1 MCNAWNHP
9 PGCNCG
15 WGGVWYGS
23 YGSGA
28 SDESSWL
35 FNRSPPPR
43 KLGFQLGTQNRL
55 SGGYTN
61 PNARC
66 PVCNEPVFYYESPYG
81 GRVFFDSLGPPWP
94 KHPCTSSDQGGSV
107 RYSSKKSSWQ
117 EENWLPLTEVSI
129 NRKNSDQLIYT
140 ITGKEKWKNFQFYFL
155 AHEIV
160 MAEIVRFRKHDSG
173 QFEFS
178 ILDFDAIKNH
188 WAVWSGL
195 AFTDP
200 SKIKR
205 IQHAF
210 RREIIHTH
218 FDVKQ
223 TQNSATSVDKIQKP
237 FKCDICGDV
246 LFTEKSLPMHLKGKH
261 EIILLEVDGKI
272 TGRITIPRKSR
283 KRSDR

>member
-23 YGSGA
+23 YGS
-28 SDESSWL
+28 SDAADEHSWV
-35 FNRSPPPR
+35 FSRSPPPR
-43 KLGFQLGTQNRL
+43 KLGLQIGTQNKL

-94 KHPCTSSDQGGSV
+94 KHPCTSSDQNEYVG
-107 RYSSKKSSWQ
+107 YSRKKSSWQ
-117 EENWLPLTEVSI
+117 EENWMPLTEVSI
-129 NRKNSDQLIYT
+129 NHKTSEKLIYT
-140 ITGKEKWKNFQFYFL
+140 ITGKERWKRFQFYFL

-178 ILDFDAIKNH
+178 ILDFNAIENE

-195 AFTDP
+195 AFTDS
-200 SKIKR
+200 SKINR
-205 IQHAF
+205 SQHAF
-210 RREIIHTH
+210 RREVVHAH
-218 FDVKQ
+218 FGLKQ
-223 TQNSATSVDKIQKP
+223 AQSLANQAEKTKKP

-246 LFTEKSLPMHLKGKH
+246 LFTENSLPMHLKGKH
-261 EIILLEVDGKI
+261 GILLLEVNNNI
-272 TGRITIPRKSR
+272 TGRMLTSI
-283 KRSDR
+283 DL

>member
-23 YGSGA
+23 YGSNA
-28 SDESSWL
+28 SENSWL
-35 FNRSPPPR
+35 FDRSPPPR
-43 KLGFQLGTQNRL
+43 KLGFQVGTRSSL

-94 KHPCTSSDQGGSV
+94 KHPCTSSDQGGLPS
-107 RYSSKKSSWQ
+107 YSSKKSSWH
-117 EENWLPLTEVSI
+117 EEDWKPLTEVSI
-129 NRKNSDQLIYT
+129 NFKNTEKSIYI
-140 ITGKEKWKNFQFYFL
+140 ITGREKYKHCQFHFL
-155 AHEIV
+155 ANEIV
-160 MAEIVRFRKHDSG
+160 MAEIVRFRKYDSG

-178 ILDFDAIKNH
+178 ILDFDAIKNQ

-200 SKIKR
+200 RKINR
-205 IQHAF
+205 AQHAF

-218 FDVKQ
+218 FGFKQ
-223 TQNSATSVDKIQKP
+223 SQSSTRETEKTQKP
-237 FKCDICGDV
+237 IKCEICGDV
-246 LFTEKSLPMHLKGKH
+246 LFTEDMLPMHLKGKH
-261 EIILLEVDGKI
+261 GIILLEVDGKI
-272 TGRITIPRKSR
+272 TGIMSK
-283 KRSDR
+283 K